1 MHNGLPTYLRDRL
14 TVTASLKFDV
24 ILLLLQDVMLSN
36 APNDRFLHHGSDFS
50 SRGAYSLLLPGRDV
64 DRHARHIWSSSVP
77 IKVKVFGWLLCRD
90 RLNTRANLFC
100 KMITADASCLTC
112 DHHLEDATHLA

>member
-1 MHNGLPTYLRDRL
+1 MHNGLPAYLRDRL
-14 TVTASLKFDV
+14 TVTASLELDA
-24 ILLLLQDVMLSN
+24 ILLLLQDVMLSD
-36 APNDRFLHHGSDFS
+36 APDDRFLHHGSNFF

-90 RLNTRANLFC
+90 RLNTRANLLR
-100 KMITADASCLTC
+100 KTITANGSYQTC
-112 DHHLEDATHLA
+112 DHHLEDATP